1 MNKEKMQKIRTGL
14 FIFIVIL
21 AVGTLFRLFFIDDP
35 KRRSTMIFQ
44 LMQYLSMLL
53 ILISP
58 KIIKKQLKVDIP
70 IELHFA
76 VAIFAFL
83 ALILG
88 DAFNFYNKF
97 PWWDSILHFNS
108 GIILSFIALWLIR
121 LLMAERSKYIYLNKY
136 FTAIFVVTFSLAL
149 GAAWEICEYTYDDIF
164 GTNTQQ
170 FMESTRGTLTSKED
184 VPLQG
189 HEALTD
195 TIKDLALDLGGSL
208 LVSIYG
214 MIRYDDIKKAE
225 HDFEG

>member
-1 MNKEKMQKIRTGL
+1 MNKEKMKRIRKGL

-21 AVGTLFRLFFIDDP
+21 TVGTMLRLFFVDDP
-35 KRRSTMIFQ
+35 KRRSTMVFQ
-44 LMQYLSMLL
+44 LAQYLAMLI

-58 KIIKKQLKVDIP
+58 KIIKKQLKVNVP
-70 IELHFA
+70 TELHFA

-83 ALILG
+83 ALVLG
-88 DAFNFYNKF
+88 DAFNFYNRF
-97 PWWDSILHFNS
+97 PWWDSVLHFNS
-108 GIILSFIALWLIR
+108 GIILSFVALWVIH

-136 FTAIFVVTFSLAL
+136 FTAVFVVAFSLAL

-164 GTNTQQ
+164 KTNTQQ
-170 FMESTRGTLTSKED
+170 YMKSTYGTLISQED

-208 LVSIYG
+208 LVAGYG
-214 MIRYDDIKKAE
+214 IIRYDEIKKIE
-225 HDFEG
+225 NDFKG